1 MKSLRTALLA
11 AALAAASGAHA
22 QLIGPSGGTGLSGE
36 YARAS
41 DSPFAATPFSWFH
54 LENFEDHLFNTPGV
68 SASAGGVTSVV
79 FGPQI
84 HDSVDTDDGAFD
96 GSGLLGDDYFSGSG
110 STGIVFTFSAA
121 VLGALPTHAGLVW
134 TDGVDPINFEAFDQN
149 GVSLGGIFDQHH
161 ADGSFAGTLEDDR
174 FYGLT
179 HLGGISKLVIT
190 DNPGQEIDHIQYGF
204 SVIPTEHGVPEPA
217 AWALMLTGF
226 AGLGA
231 MLRRRRAA
239 QTLQGV

>member
-1 MKSLRTALLA
+1 MNAKLLAATALLSLTA
-11 AALAAASGAHA
+11 AGAAHA
-22 QLIGPSGGTGLSGE
+22 VDTVFYGPTPYLSQADAPFHPADFTNFYLEDVEDNAINTLGLHVSGPSLCI
-36 YARAS
+36 
-41 DSPFAATPFSWFH
+41 
-54 LENFEDHLFNTPGV
+54 
-68 SASAGGVTSVV
+68 AG
-79 FGPQI
+79 
-84 HDSVDTDDGAFD
+84 FD
-96 GSGLLGDDYFSGSG
+96 CFVGSGLTDSVGNGGNGQLGRSIWTNG
-110 STGIVFTFSAA
+110 STTITFDQNE
-121 VLGALPTHAGLVW
+121 LGTFPTYAGLVW

-231 MLRRRRAA
+231 VLRRRRAA